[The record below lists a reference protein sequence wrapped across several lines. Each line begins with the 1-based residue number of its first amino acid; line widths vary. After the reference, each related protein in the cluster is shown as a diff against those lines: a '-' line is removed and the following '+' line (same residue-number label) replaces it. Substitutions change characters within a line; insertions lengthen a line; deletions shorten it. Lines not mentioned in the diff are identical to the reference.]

1 MKNTLLFIILI
12 VSSLFTANIICQSR
26 NNELNKKIDVRFK
39 GSSQIEV
46 GSPYVGVELHHG
58 SFIPE
63 RISFYYPVAN
73 SIDMSTDYFKR
84 DTTFIMAFGL
94 KIGNGKKH
102 WIGTKPIPYILNPYS
117 VTFSDNNKNRD
128 ISVSYEFCKSKPAM
142 IIKYVITNKSN
153 SEKLFEFYTHLETSI
168 KTSHTYALV
177 NRASTQYDNN
187 TGTIYAN
194 FEDEGTKQAELFVSN
209 AGLKPQSFSSNGEM
223 DYSCEPSNDY
233 WFNHEGQLNEKI
245 LTKDNPG
252 IPAAVF
258 LYTEKLKPDQKM
270 VVVQIVGSSEQTEG
284 RKIVNYLQ
292 NNYQKEI
299 SDYKDY
305 ILSRVAN
312 GKFSTN
318 DKILDQSYLWAKAV
332 LAVDKHYIN
341 GEIRPMP
348 CPVEYNFYFTHDV
361 MLTDLAAVNFDL
373 PRVKEDL
380 LYTIKHA
387 NSEKVIPHAYY
398 WKDSVYTT
406 EYAESDN
413 WNHFWF
419 IINAASYLRHSGDIA
434 TLMKLYPY
442 LEKSLSLSLQN
453 KKEDLMWEYRPDWWD
468 IGHNYGPRAYTTIL
482 EIKTLRDYV
491 YISTLLNK
499 NVSKLAEYQNI
510 ADLLNKNL
518 ITKLWDNKLNYLM
531 NYYNEGGEDTHYYIG
546 SLLAAH
552 FNLLNKSLLNK
563 LVESAKAKLLDPKIG
578 VYDVY
583 PMDFEKINAIWNF
596 VDKEE
601 GAPYYYING
610 GIWPHGN
617 SWYALSLI
625 ADNKKAEA
633 LNFIKKVMTIDGIIK
648 SPNGQPA
655 MYEVRIGDRQNPK
668 VYGTIDKPEFMWS
681 AGWYIYSLY
690 HLFGI
695 KENDWN
701 IQLNPYINDQNKE
714 INFTLTSYGKKYNVN
729 IKGHGEYISSI
740 QSDEKNLPTLIIPAS
755 LKEIKNINIVM
766 GKILSPYISNTNAQ
780 LISCSYNKENKTL
793 SFSLNAFAEYKSKTE
808 IISPYKP
815 IKIFLDGE
823 ITNNWIANKMN
834 GGYLVKVSAD
844 SKSNNIK
851 LEVQF

>member
-1 MKNTLLFIILI
+1 MKNKFLLNTLIISTLFA
-12 VSSLFTANIICQSR
+12 ANLICQSR
-26 NNELNKKIDVRFK
+26 NNELDKKIDVRFK

-46 GSPYVGVELHHG
+46 GNSYVGVELHHG
-58 SFIPE
+58 SYIPE

-84 DTTFIMAFGL
+84 DTTFIMALGL
-94 KIGNGKKH
+94 KIGNGNKH
-102 WIGTKPIPYILNPYS
+102 WIGTKPTPYILNPYS
-117 VTFSDNNKNRD
+117 VTFTDNNNDRD

-142 IIKYVITNKSN
+142 VIKYEITNKSKV
-153 SEKLFEFYTHLETSI
+153 EKRFEFYTHLETSI
-168 KTSHTYALV
+168 KTSHTYTLI
-177 NRASTQYDNN
+177 NQASTAFDKN
-187 TGTIYAN
+187 TGTIYAD
-194 FEDEGTKQAELFVSN
+194 FEDEGTKQAEVFVSN
-209 AGLKPQSFSSNGEM
+209 AGLKPQSFSSKGEM

-233 WFNHEGQLNEKI
+233 WFNHEGQLDEKVQ
-245 LTKDNPG
+245 TKDNPG

-258 LYTEKLKPDQKM
+258 LYSENLKPNQKM
-270 VVVQIVGSSEQTEG
+270 VVVQIVGSSKQTEG
-284 RKIVNYLQ
+284 KEIVGYLQ

-299 SDYKDY
+299 SDYRDY
-305 ILSRVAN
+305 VLSRVTN

-318 DKILDQSYLWAKAV
+318 DKVLDQSYLWAKAV
-332 LAVDKHYIN
+332 LAVDKHYID

-348 CPVEYNFYFTHDV
+348 CPAEYNFYFTHDV

-380 LYTIKHA
+380 LYTIEHS
-387 NSEKVIPHAYY
+387 NSDKVIPHAYY
-398 WKDSVYTT
+398 WKDSSYTT

-419 IINAASYLRHSGDIA
+419 IINAASYLRHSGDTK
-434 TLMKLYPY
+434 TLLKLYPY
-442 LEKSLSLSLQN
+442 IEKSLSLSLQN

-482 EIKTLRDYV
+482 EIKTLRDFI
-491 YISTLLNK
+491 YISSLLNK
-499 NVSKLAEYQNI
+499 NTSKLTEYQNI
-510 ADLLNKNL
+510 ADVLNKNL
-518 ITKLWDNKLNYLM
+518 IGKLWDSKLNYLIS
-531 NYYNEGGEDTHYYIG
+531 YYNEGGEDTHYYIG

-552 FNLLNKSLLNK
+552 FNLLNDSLLNK
-563 LVESAKAKLLDPKIG
+563 LVKTAKTNLLDPKIG
-578 VYDVY
+578 IYDVY
-583 PMDFEKINAIWNF
+583 PMDFENINSIWNF

-625 ADNKKAEA
+625 ADNKKDEA
-633 LNFIKKVMTIDGIIK
+633 LNFIKKVMTIDGIMK

-655 MYEVRIGDRQNPK
+655 MYEVRIGDPRNPK

-701 IQLNPYINDQNKE
+701 IQLSPYLNGLNKKV
-714 INFTLTSYGKKYNVN
+714 NFTLTANGKQFIVN
-729 IKGHGEYISSI
+729 IKGHGENVSAIKY
-740 QSDEKNLPTLIIPAS
+740 DGKELPTLIIPES
-755 LKEIKNINIVM
+755 LNDIKDIDIVL
-766 GKILSPYISNTNAQ
+766 GKVSSPYISNTNAQ
-780 LISCSYNKENKTL
+780 LGSCLYNKAKRNL
-793 SFSLNAFAEYKSKTE
+793 SLSLNAFAGYKSKTE

-815 IKIFLDGE
+815 IKIFTDGG
-823 ITNNWIANKMN
+823 ITNNWTAKKVS
-834 GGYLVKVSAD
+834 GGYLVTVNAEGKDNSV
-844 SKSNNIK
+844 K